1 MDKGYAEV
9 LHVINNKKAPFKK
22 HQNIELIAQSF
33 DKEKITVRRK
43 GKEIN
48 VYDWAQSTKGQNDF
62 YKTLDA
68 YNGDFN
74 LTVKQLSEYGQKIEP
89 ELLGIKSLEDISE
102 LSKQA
107 NNLWTG
113 LPLEIRQQFRNSKD
127 NFIKNGLNWIKTKN
141 QEYQNLLKKE
151 QAKLEM
157 QMEDMEA

>member
-1 MDKGYAEV
+1 MDQGYTEI
-9 LHVINNKKAPFKK
+9 LHVISKKAPFKK
-22 HQNIELIAQSF
+22 HQSVELIAQSF
-33 DKEKITVRRK
+33 DKEKITVKRK

-62 YKTLDA
+62 YETLDA

-74 LTVKQLSEYGQKIEP
+74 LTVKQLSEYGQRIEP

-113 LPLEIRQQFRNSKD
+113 LPLEIRQQFGNSKD
-127 NFIKNGLNWIKTKN
+127 NFVKNGLNWIKAKN
-141 QEYQNLLKKE
+141 QEYQNILQKE
-151 QAKLEM
+151 QAKLQM